1 MGVISIRSWN
11 VALLVLAWIQHHKH
25 RKISDISSVADNHTI
40 SLSLNRYL
48 FSVSYGDRI
57 ERYGD
62 VEFHL

>member
-1 MGVISIRSWN
+1 MAEMWDTETQQESMF
-11 VALLVLAWIQHHKH
+11 KH
-25 RKISDISSVADNHTI
+25 I
-40 SLSLNRYL
+40 LQSLNRYL